1 LDISRPWLADEL
13 AFWWLVSAFDV
24 AIMSGAPVFF
34 VWLDPSFQA
43 HLGFV
48 GLITHGRDRRYMIYD
63 GALLREVVDRY
74 MDEGRS

>member
-1 LDISRPWLADEL
+1 
-13 AFWWLVSAFDV
+13 
-24 AIMSGAPVFF
+24 MSGAPVFF